1 MQKTCLKT
9 IATILSSFLLFS
21 CSKEK
26 SKTTISE
33 VPKHHV
39 IITYLTTGNKPK
51 DSGTAEMLEKLNE
64 RLTKLVNAELVIYYI
79 PWNNY
84 QTNYNLKLAE
94 KDGSIDLIGT
104 ATDWLDAWKNA
115 SLGNFLP
122 LSDEMIQKYA
132 PKTWESVSKEH
143 WDVCR
148 LNGDIYFFPEDNYTQ
163 WTNHGFMYRM
173 DWAKEAGMNGVHS
186 WEDLTKYLGYVKE
199 NKNIVPWDS
208 NGASSTFHPE
218 GYIQSKSDFI
228 VADGITSTNMFG
240 TKKSNMKKFYSPI
253 YEGKELV
260 DYAKLM
266 REWNLSGFWPEN
278 VLTNN
283 TGNIDNREEFCLGLT
298 GVEQHHTQ
306 TWYTQ
311 VYKKLQKNVPG
322 SDSGFFWFGEES
334 KNVVYQTITHGAM
347 AVSAASKH
355 PERALMVYDLL
366 RNDKECY
373 ELINYGIEGKQ
384 FKRNSSGLREP
395 VEGSKGIVTNYWWGR
410 NDNLEVRDTATA
422 WDVFD
427 NINAIYDQCKID
439 YPFSQIVWDLSKI
452 SSELD
457 AVTNIYGQYMGN
469 ICYGQNAEPEEYVK
483 EFRQKLKE
491 AGIEKVMKEFQQQ
504 LDSFYSKQAGGK
516 NR

>member
-1 MQKTCLKT
+1 MSCFGA
-9 IATILSSFLLFS
+9 IS
-21 CSKEK
+21 CSKE
-26 SKTTISE
+26 ISR
-33 VPKHHV
+33 KADSDITNHHV
-39 IITYLTTGNKPK
+39 IITYLTTGNKPN
-51 DSGTAEMLEKLNE
+51 DSGTSEMLEKLNE

-122 LSDEMIQKYA
+122 MSDEMIQKYA
-132 PKTWESVSKEH
+132 PKTWASVSKEH

-148 LNGDIYFFPEDNYTQ
+148 MNGKIYLFPEDNYTQ
-163 WTNHGFMYRM
+163 WTNHGFMYRL
-173 DWAKEAGMNGVHS
+173 DWAKEAGLNGVHS
-186 WEDLTKYLGYVKE
+186 WEDMTKYLAYVK
-199 NKNIVPWDS
+199 NTKNIMPWNS

-228 VADGITSTNMFG
+228 IADGITSTNMFG
-240 TKKSNMKKFYSPI
+240 TRKSNMKKLYSPI

-260 DYAKLM
+260 EYAKLM
-266 REWNLSGFWPEN
+266 RQWNQSGFWPEN
-278 VLTNN
+278 VFTSNV
-283 TGNIDNREEFCLGLT
+283 GNMDNREQFCNGLT
-298 GVEQHHTQ
+298 AVEQHHTQ

-322 SDSGFFWFGEES
+322 ADSGFFWFGEES

-366 RNDKECY
+366 RNDRECY
-373 ELINYGIEGKQ
+373 ELINYGVEGIQYK
-384 FKRNSSGLREP
+384 KNASGYREP
-395 VEGSKGIVTNYWWGR
+395 IPGAHAIVTNYWWGR
-410 NDNLEVRDTATA
+410 NDALEVRDTATA

-427 NINAIYDQCKID
+427 NINEIYSKCKIE

-457 AVTNIYGQYMGN
+457 SVTDIYGQYMGN
-469 ICYGQNAEPEEYVK
+469 ICYGQVSNPEEYVA
-483 EFRQKLKE
+483 EFRAKLKD
-491 AGIEKVMKEFQQQ
+491 AGIDKVISEFQRQ
-504 LDSFYSKQAGGK
+504 LDAFYSNQK
-516 NR
+516 

>member
-1 MQKTCLKT
+1 MQRLCTKAIIFACV
-9 IATILSSFLLFS
+9 SFLLLS
-21 CSKEK
+21 CSGK
-26 SKTTISE
+26 SNKNE
-33 VPKHHV
+33 VSDVPNHHV

-51 DSGTAEMLEKLNE
+51 DSGTSEMLEKLNE

-115 SLGNFLP
+115 GLGNFLP

-132 PKTWESVSKEH
+132 PRTWETVSKEH

-148 LNGDIYFFPEDNYTQ
+148 LNGEIYFFPEDNYTQ

-186 WEDLTKYLGYVKE
+186 WEDLTKYLSYVKKT
-199 NKNIVPWDS
+199 KNVMPWQS
-208 NGASSTFHPE
+208 NASSSTFHPE

-240 TKKSNMKKFYSPI
+240 SRKSNLKKFYSPI
-253 YEGKELV
+253 YEGNELV
-260 DYAKLM
+260 EYAKLM
-266 REWNLSGFWPEN
+266 RQWNLSGFWPKD
-278 VLTNN
+278 VLTN
-283 TGNIDNREEFCLGLT
+283 GNGHLDNRDEFCAGRT
-298 GVEQHHTQ
+298 AVEQHHTQ

-311 VYKKLQKNVPG
+311 VYNKLKKNVPG
-322 SDSGFFWFGEES
+322 ADSGFFWFGEES
-334 KNVVYQTITHGAM
+334 QNVVYQTITHGAM

-373 ELINYGIEGKQ
+373 ELINYGIEGVQYRK
-384 FKRNSSGLREP
+384 NSSGLREP
-395 VEGSKGIVTNYWWGR
+395 ISGAASVVSNYWWGR
-410 NDNLEVRDTATA
+410 NDDLEVRDTSTA

-427 NINAIYDQCKID
+427 SINAIYGKCKID
-439 YPFSQIVWDLSKI
+439 YPFSQIVWDLSNV

-457 AVTNIYGQYMGN
+457 NVTSIYGQYMGN
-469 ICYGQNAEPEEYVK
+469 ICYGQSANPEAYVK
-483 EFRQKLKE
+483 EFREKLKA
-491 AGIEKVMKEFQQQ
+491 AGIEKVIAEFQKQ
-504 LDSFYSKQAGGK
+504 LDAFYSKS